1 MALPSDAHP
10 KQAETFRGRSWH
22 IHNARLEMHGSRYA
36 KDLDLWVDANQAD
49 RLLIA
54 IFGRSI
60 DLRDVEGLDPG
71 GNR

>member
-1 MALPSDAHP
+1 MLELLRIMNEEGVRSIIIGGYALAFLGQP
-10 KQAETFRGRSWH
+10 
-22 IHNARLEMHGSRYA
+22 RYT

-60 DLRDVEGLDPG
+60 DLRDIEGLDPG
-71 GNR
+71 GNQ